1 MHPPSTLGLGFARM
15 ATLEELTDRIRR
27 AAASDAGFATS
38 IKLDLKGE
46 GVIHIAGG
54 VVTNDD
60 APADLVVT
68 VALKDLAA
76 LGKGELDPTRAMMT
90 GRLRL
95 SNMALAMKLQ
105 PKIQSLFSNAA

>member
-1 MHPPSTLGLGFARM
+1 M

-27 AAASDAGFATS
+27 AATTEAGAASTLGSS

-46 GVIHIAGG
+46 GVIHIDGAA
-54 VVTNDD
+54 VTNDD
-60 APADLVVT
+60 LPADLVVT
-68 VALKDLAA
+68 VGLKDLAA

-95 SNMALAMKLQ
+95 SDMALAMRLQ
-105 PKIQSLFSNAA
+105 PKIQSLFAKAA

>member
-1 MHPPSTLGLGFARM
+1 M

-27 AAASDAGFATS
+27 AAASEAGPAGLGSS

-46 GVIHIAGG
+46 GVIHIDGAA
-54 VVTNDD
+54 VTNDD
-60 APADLVVT
+60 LPADLVVT
-68 VALKDLAA
+68 VGLKDLAA

-95 SNMALAMKLQ
+95 SDMALAMRLQ
-105 PKIQSLFSNAA
+105 PKIQSLFSKAA

>member
-1 MHPPSTLGLGFARM
+1 M

-27 AAASDAGFATS
+27 AASSQPAAGALGAS

-46 GVIHIAGG
+46 GVIHIAGSQ
-54 VVTNDD
+54 VTNDD
-60 APADLVVT
+60 LPADLVVT
-68 VALKDLAA
+68 VGLKDLAA

-95 SNMALAMKLQ
+95 SDMGLAMKLQ
-105 PKIQSLFSNAA
+105 PAIQSLFSKAA

>member
-1 MHPPSTLGLGFARM
+1 M

-27 AAASDAGFATS
+27 AAATDAGLDKS

-46 GVIHIAGG
+46 GVIHVAGTA
-54 VVTNDD
+54 VTNEDL
-60 APADLVVT
+60 PADLVVT

-95 SNMALAMKLQ
+95 SDMALAMRLQ
-105 PKIQSLFSNAA
+105 PKIQFLFSKAA

>member
-1 MHPPSTLGLGFARM
+1 M

-27 AAASDAGFATS
+27 AAAGEPDLSAS

-54 VVTNDD
+54 AVSNED

-68 VALKDLAA
+68 VSLKDLTA

-95 SNMALAMKLQ
+95 SDMGLAMKLQ
-105 PKIQSLFSNAA
+105 PKIPSLFSRAA